1 MKQTRKIVTDLDI
14 TKIINDEKEYIEILA
29 RLIILDLDNTL
40 IYSDYS
46 ARLKVNQLFKYMDF
60 LYVYERPYAREF
72 IQRCHE
78 VGEVMIF
85 TMAEWEYADQVS
97 VHLDIR
103 PARIFSRDDC
113 FIQYGVIRKRV
124 PDLFYEIYDQIIIID
139 DNPEIWEVQDHEKCR
154 VFVPTRFTGNK
165 KDQELKMIM
174 EKQLNFT
181 LCNS

>member
-1 MKQTRKIVTDLDI
+1 MKQTRKIVTVPDI
-14 TKIINDEKEYIEILA
+14 TKIINDEKEYIKIMA
-29 RLIILDLDNTL
+29 RLVILDLDNTL

-46 ARLKVNQLFKYMDF
+46 ARLKVNQLFKYKDF

-72 IQRCHE
+72 IQHCHE

-97 VHLDIR
+97 VHLNIR
-103 PARIFSRDDC
+103 PARIFSFDDC
-113 FIQYGVIRKRV
+113 FIQDGVIRKRV

-139 DNPEIWEVQDHEKCR
+139 DNPEIWEVQDHEKSR
-154 VFVPTRFTGNK
+154 VFVPTRFAGNK

-174 EKQLNFT
+174 EKHLNFT